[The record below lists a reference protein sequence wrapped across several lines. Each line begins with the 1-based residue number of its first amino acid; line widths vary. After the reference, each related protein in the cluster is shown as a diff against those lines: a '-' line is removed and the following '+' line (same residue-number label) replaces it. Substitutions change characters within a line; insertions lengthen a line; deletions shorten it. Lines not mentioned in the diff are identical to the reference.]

1 MNMNSIDRFEYSI
14 VHDKYIL
21 SFIIII
27 NLDYIE
33 DNRRI
38 VCEKI
43 INMNFLKIKNFYYDL
58 IFNSFSF

>member
-1 MNMNSIDRFEYSI
+1 MNSIDRFEYSI